1 MHWDIW
7 YRSGLFGIVWDLRV
21 YVSGLFGIF
30 LDFSTIFWDA
40 TYKQKP
46 VYWGRLKNQIFFT
59 KSVKKLNCIDDL
71 IYITTTWIF
80 GCIDVD
86 YLSHYPEIY
95 LDEYIQVTKH

>member
-1 MHWDIW
+1 M
-7 YRSGLFGIVWDLRV
+7 
-21 YVSGLFGIF
+21 
-30 LDFSTIFWDA
+30 
-40 TYKQKP
+40 
-46 VYWGRLKNQIFFT
+46 